1 LVTVER
7 NEFTDQ
13 LEAGLKTLVAEKA
26 KMKRVLAAKWEAAY
40 RQPSFITA

>member
-1 LVTVER
+1 LVTTYREP
-7 NEFTDQ
+7 FTDQ

-40 RQPSFITA
+40 CQPSFITE